1 MDTTDYPSLPNL
13 ARMNA
18 RLAIDARRVEQVV
31 EQQLDFIERLFQ
43 ATIAED
49 WLGVASVTRILANL
63 RPEEASP
70 EVIDE
75 ARKLY
80 QELIH
85 DATGLKH
92 PKHLTGLLEACRA
105 VRSRTR
111 S

>member
-1 MDTTDYPSLPNL
+1 MDTTNYPSLPNL
-13 ARMNA
+13 ARIHA
-18 RLAIDARRVEQVV
+18 RLATDARRVEQIV
-31 EQQLDFIERLFQ
+31 EQQLDIIERLFH

-63 RPEEASP
+63 KPEEASP
-70 EVIDE
+70 EIINE

-105 VRSRTR
+105 VRTRTR